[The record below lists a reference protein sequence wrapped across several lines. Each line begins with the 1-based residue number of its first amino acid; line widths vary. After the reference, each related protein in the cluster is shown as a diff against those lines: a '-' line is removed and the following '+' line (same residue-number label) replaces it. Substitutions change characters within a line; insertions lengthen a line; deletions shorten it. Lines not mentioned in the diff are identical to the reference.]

1 MNFNFGIIL
10 AETSRSKAYLNAL
23 LKNDLKPSWILLL
36 EDLNSNITMPG
47 STKEIFEQKKD
58 INWDEVNF
66 DPNETILN
74 TLKKNR
80 LEFVAAKSN
89 DINSKNVINLIKE
102 SEPEII
108 VYSGYGGAILRKE
121 ILDLDKKFLH
131 IHGGYLPEFKGST
144 TNYFSLLKES
154 SIGAS
159 AIYLTEKIDCGPIL
173 ERYKVTQN
181 FERDQLDHFYDSAI
195 RSRVLVK
202 TLKNLQ
208 NKLKIE
214 PEIHNSN
221 GQTYYIIH
229 PVLKH
234 IAILGN

>member
-36 EDLNSNITMPG
+36 EDLNSNIAMPG

-102 SEPEII
+102 SEPPVPRTFFSIRTLM
-108 VYSGYGGAILRKE
+108 GTRL
-121 ILDLDKKFLH
+121 
-131 IHGGYLPEFKGST
+131 T
-144 TNYFSLLKES
+144 SLLLYILFIFSPLKP
-154 SIGAS
+154 A
-159 AIYLTEKIDCGPIL
+159 KI
-173 ERYKVTQN
+173 
-181 FERDQLDHFYDSAI
+181 
-195 RSRVLVK
+195 
-202 TLKNLQ
+202 
-208 NKLKIE
+208 
-214 PEIHNSN
+214 
-221 GQTYYIIH
+221 
-229 PVLKH
+229 
-234 IAILGN
+234 